1 MPDKSRVK
9 INIYGK
15 VQQVGFRNAIKEFA
29 MERGITGW
37 AANTPEGDVVINAE
51 GRKIDIKDL
60 VEWCKVGPE
69 SAKVD
74 RCEAYY
80 QRYKDEF
87 TRFEI
92 K

>member
-1 MPDKSRVK
+1 MPDRSRIK

-15 VQQVGFRNAIKEFA
+15 VTNVGFRNAIKSFA

-37 AANTPEGDVVINAE
+37 VTNTPEGDVVINAE
-51 GRKIDIKDL
+51 GKKPDLKGLIDF
-60 VEWCKVGPE
+60 CKSGPD